1 MPNSSSAQ
9 MLPPNDLGTN
19 TQPSLSVVPPPAVK
33 RRSPFELN
41 RRQAAE
47 LNKAEVICV
56 VAQKTAYATKL
67 AEHDI
72 NAAYVTDLLGDIATA
87 RNRSI
92 TAVQATDSKESATSS
107 QDTCAASLLRGLR
120 VVQIAARQKYL
131 FTDPAKLGDYYVG
144 QRISDSRAVLD
155 LSSEAIVAKATTDS
169 LPGITG
175 AFLAGLSNT
184 RAEWKA
190 CTAAQSTEQGRAKTQ
205 RAERDT
211 LVDGIQTRR
220 LQIQFAADAAWP
232 WNNPDNA
239 GVRGEFKLPRN
250 RPLTF

>member
-1 MPNSSSAQ
+1 MSNSSSAQ
-9 MLPPNDLGTN
+9 MLPPNDLGAN
-19 TQPSLSVVPPPAVK
+19 SQPSLSVVPPPAPK

-47 LNKAEVICV
+47 LNKAEVISI

-67 AEHDI
+67 ADHGI
-72 NAAYVTDLLGDIATA
+72 TATFVTDLLDDIATA
-87 RNRSI
+87 RTRSI
-92 TAVQATDSKESATSS
+92 TAVQATDSKISATSS
-107 QDTCAASLLRGLR
+107 QDVCAVKLLRGLR
-120 VVQIAARQKYL
+120 VVQTAARQKYL

-144 QRISDSRAVLD
+144 QRITESRAVLD
-155 LSSEAIVAKATTDS
+155 LSAEAIVSKATTDT
-169 LPGITG
+169 LPGITS
-175 AFLAGLSNT
+175 AFLTQLSND

-211 LVDGIQTRR
+211 MVEGIQ
-220 LQIQFAADAAWP
+220 LQRIEIQFAADAAWP
-232 WNNPDNA
+232 WSDPDNA